1 MAANQI
7 NIYSVKGD
15 VLRKAEL
22 PAVFA
27 TSYRPDMIR
36 RAVVAEESNR
46 RQPYGPKLKAG
57 MRHAFSTWGKGRGA
71 ARVQRLSQGAKG
83 AESPNNVGG
92 RRAFPPKVER
102 SWELKVNR
110 KERVMA
116 RLSALAAL
124 SNVQIVKKR
133 GHVVG
138 DEVTLPVVFEDDME
152 KLAKSS
158 EVLEALKS
166 LGLDSDVDRAKEAK
180 KVRPGKGK
188 MRGRRYKS
196 PRSVLIVVSDKQ
208 APIFK
213 GAKNLAGV
221 EIVAPEQLNAGVL
234 APGGDAGRLAIFS
247 EAALKKVGEW

>member
-1 MAANQI
+1 
-7 NIYSVKGD
+7 
-15 VLRKAEL
+15 
-22 PAVFA
+22 
-27 TSYRPDMIR
+27 
-36 RAVVAEESNR
+36 
-46 RQPYGPKLKAG
+46 
-57 MRHAFSTWGKGRGA
+57 
-71 ARVQRLSQGAKG
+71 
-83 AESPNNVGG
+83 
-92 RRAFPPKVER
+92 
-102 SWELKVNR
+102 
-110 KERVMA
+110 MA